1 MPVFSVD
8 RWCRQQRAAAQ
19 PWLHRR
25 AGADA
30 AIDVKHDALPSP
42 ARPAQLERRNVS
54 IGQTGKPLLFGFLTT
69 TPSVGW
75 NQFLLDGP
83 LEHRAHT
90 VHKLAGSE
98 RRCGAPL
105 APVNDDLL
113 VDRRKRSRS
122 RQDRH
127 SECLRSA
134 QAAPANCFKIAPPVG
149 WQRCW
154 CLHENTGNRNRERA
168 RHSRRAPSHGRKCL
182 SNRPYKPS
190 HQRVVCSYK
199 HR

>member
-98 RRCGAPL
+98 RRCGVPL

-113 VDRRKRSRS
+113 VDR
-122 RQDRH
+122 
-127 SECLRSA
+127 
-134 QAAPANCFKIAPPVG
+134 
-149 WQRCW
+149 
-154 CLHENTGNRNRERA
+154 
-168 RHSRRAPSHGRKCL
+168 
-182 SNRPYKPS
+182 
-190 HQRVVCSYK
+190 
-199 HR
+199 